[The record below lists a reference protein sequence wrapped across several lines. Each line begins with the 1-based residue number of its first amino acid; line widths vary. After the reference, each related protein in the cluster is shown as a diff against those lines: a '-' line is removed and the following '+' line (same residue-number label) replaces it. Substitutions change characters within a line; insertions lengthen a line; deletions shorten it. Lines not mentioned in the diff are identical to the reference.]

1 MSFFLNIT
9 FPTKPKIN
17 ISLIFI
23 FFLFGSIKLHSYTDA
38 RAQILK
44 IHSRAMAYAKEGVH
58 AVNFDEIARSTEDFN
73 GAMLKAVCVEAGM
86 LALRNERTSL
96 THEDYNE
103 GVSVVQSKK
112 KVALQY
118 YA

>member
-1 MSFFLNIT
+1 MVVCVLFFFILFLVDQCVCSTINFWSFFF
-9 FPTKPKIN
+9 FPLP
-17 ISLIFI
+17 SQC
-23 FFLFGSIKLHSYTDA
+23 S
-38 RAQILK
+38 AQILR
-44 IHSRAMAYAKEGVH
+44 IHSRAMSYAKEGNH
-58 AVNFDEIARSTEDFN
+58 AVNFEEIARSTEDFN

-103 GVSVVQSKK
+103 GVAVVQSKK
-112 KVALQY
+112 KTALQY

>member
-1 MSFFLNIT
+1 
-9 FPTKPKIN
+9 
-17 ISLIFI
+17 
-23 FFLFGSIKLHSYTDA
+23 
-38 RAQILK
+38 
-44 IHSRAMAYAKEGVH
+44 MAYAKEGVH

>member
-1 MSFFLNIT
+1 VFIQQ
-9 FPTKPKIN
+9 
-17 ISLIFI
+17 LIFGL
-23 FFLFGSIKLHSYTDA
+23 FFFFFSLPSQCS
-38 RAQILK
+38 AQILR
-44 IHSRAMAYAKEGVH
+44 IHSRAMSYAKEGNH
-58 AVNFDEIARSTEDFN
+58 AVNFEEIARSTEDFN

-103 GVSVVQSKK
+103 GVAVVQSKK
-112 KVALQY
+112 KTALQY